1 MKKNFFSWLLFCLFC
16 MFPLSVFAIDFKIN
30 SYQGDLYIHA
40 DNTAEFRQ
48 KIVYQFEE
56 DFKGQIVGLGR
67 AGKMPSGFDIDPHPK
82 VQAAKNGAELTD
94 VTSEVTEEAN
104 GYTVKVYNSG
114 QEGDIVEVD
123 LTWNL
128 KKFAFPI

>member
-1 MKKNFFSWLLFCLFC
+1 

-82 VQAAKNGAELTD
+82 VQAAKKRCWLVD

-104 GYTVKVYNSG
+104 GYTVKFIIQVRRA
-114 QEGDIVEVD
+114 
-123 LTWNL
+123 T
-128 KKFAFPI
+128 